1 MCAIFLS
8 TRSPDLVIGRIRRG
22 ITQHTVTD
30 LMQDAIRMGLVTHA
44 ELTAQ
49 LMGHFVVGGAADDA
63 MRKYLDTLASV
74 NRGDTVSLSNERT

>member
-1 MCAIFLS
+1 
-8 TRSPDLVIGRIRRG
+8 
-22 ITQHTVTD
+22 
-30 LMQDAIRMGLVTHA
+30 MQDAIRMGLVTHA

-74 NRGDTVSLSNERT
+74 NRPDTVSLSNERT